1 MWQRFPAKRDGV
13 CGMQSDRIDDRS
25 SFNTAVSAVLR
36 ETAELLKQ
44 QEANPFRV
52 SAYRRAAETVDSL
65 EIDLRDLTRREG
77 LEGLTQ
83 LPFIGSGM
91 AAAIEEIARTG
102 RYSQLDRLRGS
113 VEPEKLFQTV
123 PGIGPELARA
133 IHESL
138 HVDTLEALELATHD
152 RRLEQVPGVGCRRAR
167 AIAASLASILGRP
180 VGLRRRSGGG
190 PDVETLL
197 SVDREYLAKA
207 AAGQLPTIA
216 PRRFNPEGE
225 SWLPVL
231 HASRDDWHFTVLF
244 SNTARAHELGK
255 THDWAVIYFY
265 DGNHL
270 EGQHTVVSETH
281 GPLKGLRVVRGR
293 EADCRRFYKER
304 SRTGD
309 IEVSA

>member
-1 MWQRFPAKRDGV
+1 
-13 CGMQSDRIDDRS
+13 MQSDRIDDRS
-25 SFNTAVSAVLR
+25 SFNRAVSAVLR

-65 EIDLRDLTRREG
+65 EVDLRGLTHRDG
-77 LEGLTQ
+77 VEGLTQ
-83 LPFIGSGM
+83 LPFVGRGI
-91 AAAIEEIARTG
+91 AAAIEEIVRTG
-102 RYSQLDRLRGS
+102 RYSQLQRLRGS

-138 HVDTLEALELATHD
+138 HVDTLEALELAAHD
-152 RRLEQVPGVGCRRAR
+152 ARLEQVPGVGTRRAR
-167 AIAASLASILGRP
+167 AITASLASMLGRP
-180 VGLRRRSGGG
+180 VGFRQRRGKG
-190 PDVETLL
+190 PDIETLL

-207 AAGQLPTIA
+207 AAGKLATIT

-231 HASRDDWHFTVLF
+231 HTSRNDWHFAVLF
-244 SNTARAHELGK
+244 SNTGRAHELGK

-265 DGNHL
+265 DGHHQ
-270 EGQHTVVSETH
+270 EGQHTVVTETH

-293 EADCRRFYKER
+293 EAECRKFYKNR
-304 SRTGD
+304 SRTAD
-309 IEVSA
+309 VEVTS